1 MGEEFQRADSSP
13 RIGDAH
19 MATPKAS
26 PAGLIRDFFGPRV
39 PGATASDF
47 MTEYKALSEADRL
60 WMARE
65 IAKQRG
71 LKAEDCAFPLSD
83 G

>member
-1 MGEEFQRADSSP
+1 MTGQKHSQ
-13 RIGDAH
+13 
-19 MATPKAS
+19 
-26 PAGLIRDFFGPRV
+26 AGLIRAFFGPRV

-47 MTEYKALSEADRL
+47 MAEYKALSESDKL

-71 LKAEDCAFPLSD
+71 LKQDDCGFPLQ
-83 G
+83 